1 MQNNSN
7 AKLSLNSLRVKI
19 QEMGGFL
26 SAMVMPNIGVFIAWG
41 TISSLFYSYGLAPQ
55 CPIKWP
61 CSTFIKIFN
70 ARFNWLCGRF

>member
-41 TISSLFYSYGLAPQ
+41 LLAAFLFLRVGSPM
-55 CPIKWP
+55 PD
-61 CSTFIKIFN
+61 
-70 ARFNWLCGRF
+70 